1 MKTLKSTWVEKEK
14 RKFTYEIKKLRIK
27 LRDGGRE
34 QREKKVD
41 QVKEK
46 MNKVENSRI
55 EKLEEI
61 YME

>member
-1 MKTLKSTWVEKEK
+1 MGSEREKK
-14 RKFTYEIKKLRIK
+14 ITYEIKKLRIK

-46 MNKVENSRI
+46 MNEVENSRI